1 MFPARRTGGRD
12 GLFPLCPGHVSQR
25 RPGLSIFSV
34 CSAVQRRCCD
44 MLGGWVGMCQSGGA
58 VVLGEDAL
66 SRGVLSVRVE
76 AAWSALPLQA
86 SAALLLS
93 QHGGSPLLSLPR
105 LSCWQTSPPHLA
117 LHLQAGASIH
127 AAFSSALAWRC
138 ATAAAPPLLRRR
150 CAVRALTPL
159 PHLCFDICLLSP

>member
-1 MFPARRTGGRD
+1 MFLARRTVGRD
-12 GLFPLCPGHVSQR
+12 GLFPLCPGRVLQR
-25 RPGLSIFSV
+25 RPGLSIFLV

-58 VVLGEDAL
+58 VVLGEDAR

-76 AAWSALPLQA
+76 AAWSA
-86 SAALLLS
+86 ALLLS
-93 QHGGSPLLSLPR
+93 QHGGSPLSSLPF

-127 AAFSSALAWRC
+127 AAFSSALARRC
-138 ATAAAPPLLRRR
+138 AAAAPPLRRR
-150 CAVRALTPL
+150 RVLSL
-159 PHLCFDICLLSP
+159 ICVLLSEL